1 MTNWDNSKPIYLQL
15 YQQIVS
21 RIVEGYIAEGEAIP
35 SVRKVAAEF
44 QLNPLTVSKA
54 YQMLQDEDIVEKQR
68 GKGLF
73 VKQGVL
79 EFVRK
84 RERETFLSQQW
95 PAILQQIDRLK
106 LSPEQLLA
114 QVGGA
119 HAEHNND

>member
-1 MTNWDNSKPIYLQL
+1 MTNWDSDKPIYLQL

-54 YQMLQDEDIVEKQR
+54 YQMLQDENIVEKQR

-73 VKQGVL
+73 VQEGAQERVL
-79 EFVRK
+79 E
-84 RERETFLSQQW
+84 RERKTFLTEQW
-95 PAILQQIDRLK
+95 PQILQQINRLK
-106 LSPEQLLA
+106 LSTEELLA
-114 QVGGA
+114 PKAGESA
-119 HAEHNND
+119 